1 MTRSSSVTCCSRIG
15 PATRIAPTDYGPGA
29 SLCGGRAFR
38 GRHWSGLPATNS
50 LVKRLSGW
58 GEERVDERGN
68 RVYVVVAVVIRGRCF
83 EMYELKQPF
92 RYGDACRGAILLSR
106 LEAVSSSN
114 ANLVTWQTS
123 LNRYSFDF

>member
-1 MTRSSSVTCCSRIG
+1 MNRSSSVTCCSRIG

-58 GEERVDERGN
+58 GEERVDERVEESCLRSCSCGCDSGG
-68 RVYVVVAVVIRGRCF
+68 GRCF
-83 EMYELKQPF
+83 EV
-92 RYGDACRGAILLSR
+92 RDATLSLWGYSSYSQRHLAAETRSCIL
-106 LEAVSSSN
+106 V
-114 ANLVTWQTS
+114 Q
-123 LNRYSFDF
+123 